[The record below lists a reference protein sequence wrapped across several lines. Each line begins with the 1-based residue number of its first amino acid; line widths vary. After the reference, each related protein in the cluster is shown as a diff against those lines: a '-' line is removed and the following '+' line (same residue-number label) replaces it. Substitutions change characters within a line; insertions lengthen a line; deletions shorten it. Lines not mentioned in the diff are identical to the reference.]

1 MSRLQV
7 VKQHEAFQ
15 AAARCLGCSHEGQIV
30 TNASGEIVDVD
41 ANAGQILEELPTRM
55 EGRNIR
61 DYCLLRESYDAI
73 WRHASRTGRVQNR
86 PLIIQSPRGMR
97 RLVRMSIQRIV
108 DGAATSFVHVF
119 EDCADVRTLEE
130 RVVQSERLATIGKFA
145 SQVAHEIRNPLGSMS
160 LNLELLEDQ
169 LHGAGDEARA
179 LLRSVQRELERLND
193 VVGEYL
199 QFSRFPK
206 AHLSRGKVD
215 VVIHDLSETLKLKPS
230 VKLEVSLMADSP
242 EVWLDDRLLGQA
254 LHNLIRNAVEAIEGP
269 GTIRIESDVTD
280 RFLVIRVHD
289 TGCGISTEVQ
299 RQLFEPFFTTKPQGS
314 GLGLATAQ
322 QIIFEHNGHLLVE
335 SEAGKGSTFSLLLP
349 L

>member
-1 MSRLQV
+1 MQV
-7 VKQHEAFQ
+7 AEPFETFQ
-15 AAARCLGCSHEGQIV
+15 AAARCLGCSHEGLIV
-30 TNASGEIVDVD
+30 TNAGGDIVDVD
-41 ANAGQILEELPTRM
+41 ANAGQVLEELPTRM

-61 DYCLLRESYDAI
+61 DYCLVRESYDAI
-73 WRHASRTGRVQNR
+73 LRHTLRTGRIQNR
-86 PLIIQSPRGMR
+86 PLILQSARGKR
-97 RLVRMSIQRIV
+97 QLVRMSIQQVV
-108 DGAATSFVHVF
+108 DGAAVSFVHVF
-119 EDCADVRTLEE
+119 QDCADVRILEE

-160 LNLELLEDQ
+160 LNLELLDDELQ
-169 LHGAGDEARA
+169 GASDEAHA

-215 VVIHDLSETLKLKPS
+215 VVIDDVAKTVKLKPS
-230 VKLEVSLMADSP
+230 VELEVSLLADSP

-254 LHNLIRNAVEAIEGP
+254 LHNLIRNAAEAIEDS
-269 GTIRIESDVTD
+269 GTIRMESDVTD

-289 TGCGISTEVQ
+289 SGCGISAEAQQT
-299 RQLFEPFFTTKPQGS
+299 LFQPFFTTKPQGT

-322 QIIFEHNGHLLVE
+322 QIVFEHNGHLLVE
-335 SEAGKGSTFSLLLP
+335 SEPGKGSTFSILLP